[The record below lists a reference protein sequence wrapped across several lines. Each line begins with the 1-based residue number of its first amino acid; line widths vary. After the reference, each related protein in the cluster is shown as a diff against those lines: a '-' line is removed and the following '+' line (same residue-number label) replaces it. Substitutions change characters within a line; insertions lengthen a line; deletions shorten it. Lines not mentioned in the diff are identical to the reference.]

1 MKIILKESQMNEIKS
16 NILLE
21 QNEPDVYNRDVKL
34 LFYLNGSTYNGHE
47 IDDVESIRIPV
58 NFKIDVQYRRWGI
71 DAAYVYDIKG
81 PESVELTIRYYPEGS
96 DDWEEGTIE
105 VKMNWEGLIQD
116 IESGTSITIN
126 DEIECE
132 MGNDE
137 NGSLI
142 INSMSIDVYGFS

>member
-1 MKIILKESQMNEIKS
+1 MKVLLNERQLKDIEK

-21 QNEPDVYNRDVKL
+21 ETDDLYTRDVKL
-34 LFYLNGSTYNGHE
+34 SFYLNGSTYNGQE
-47 IDDVESIRIPV
+47 IDDVESIQIPV
-58 NFKIDVQYRRWGI
+58 NFKIDVQYKRWGI
-71 DAAYVYDIKG
+71 DSAYVYDIKG
-81 PESVELTIRYYPEGS
+81 PETVELTIRYYPEGS

-105 VKMNWEGLIQD
+105 VKMNWEALIQD
-116 IESGTSITIN
+116 TESGTSISIN

-142 INSMSIDVYGFS
+142 INKMSLDVYGFN